1 MSTAVLFGVLIA
13 AALVAYAAM
22 AFVTWRRFKGARVV
36 TCPETGRP
44 AAVALDAGHAAVSAV
59 WETTDL
65 KVERC
70 SCWPMQAGCDQACV
84 AQIAAAP
91 DGTRGLTMAIAYF
104 QHKRC
109 AICQCPIAPP
119 KAGTLR
125 PGFMHPVTHQVIA
138 WDEVPPE
145 DLPDAFATRRPI
157 CPPCTRA
164 ESFRRRLDRPTRD
177 RMTSQQR

>member
-1 MSTAVLFGVLIA
+1 MSTEVLFGVLIA

-22 AFVTWRRFKGARVV
+22 AFVTWRRFEGTRVV
-36 TCPETGRP
+36 TCPETDRP
-44 AAVALDAGHAAVSAV
+44 AAVTLDARRAAVSAV
-59 WETTDL
+59 WQATDL
-65 KVERC
+65 KVEGC
-70 SCWPMQAGCDQACV
+70 SCWPSQAGCDQACV

-91 DGTRGLTMAIAYF
+91 DGTRGLAMAIGYF

-145 DLPDAFATRRPI
+145 DLPAVFATRRPI

-164 ESFRRRLDRPTRD
+164 ESFRRRIDRPSRD
-177 RMTSQQR
+177 RMTPRL